1 MSRRLCKLKV
11 SKIRALIIDDEPLAR
26 DRIREMLKEHPE
38 IEVIGEAR
46 NGREAIDS
54 VVSHDPDLVF
64 LDIQMPDLDGFDV
77 LQNLNVE
84 QLPVIIFVTAYDQHA
99 LRAFDA
105 HAVDYLTKPFD
116 RKRFAEAIDQAKIY
130 LKGAKEPDTAR
141 ILSMLQEIRASERY
155 LERFAIKNGEKVFF
169 VRAEDV
175 DAIEAQ
181 GNYVRLSLANS
192 ASHLLRDTLNN
203 IESQINPRQ
212 FVRIHRRTIVNIDRV
227 KEVQT
232 WARGEYRVVL
242 FTGAHYTLS
251 RGYRQHFENFIKL
264 GREQSSTI

>member
-1 MSRRLCKLKV
+1 MFLRLCKLKV
-11 SKIRALIIDDEPLAR
+11 SKIRALIVDDEPLAR

-54 VVSHDPDLVF
+54 VVSHNPDLVF

-84 QLPVIIFVTAYDQHA
+84 RLPVIIFVTAYDQHA

-116 RKRFAEAIDQAKIY
+116 RKRFAEAVDQAKVFM
-130 LKGAKEPDTAR
+130 KGAKEPDTAR
-141 ILSMLQEIRASERY
+141 ILNMLQEIRASERY

-192 ASHLLRDTLNN
+192 SSHLVRDTLNN
-203 IESQINPRQ
+203 IESQINPRR

-242 FTGAHYTLS
+242 FTGAHYSLS
-251 RGYRQHFENFIKL
+251 RGYRQHFDNFIKL
-264 GREQSSTI
+264 GS

>member
-1 MSRRLCKLKV
+1 MP
-11 SKIRALIIDDEPLAR
+11 INALIVDDEPLAR

>member
-1 MSRRLCKLKV
+1 MP
-11 SKIRALIIDDEPLAR
+11 INALIVDDEPLAR
-26 DRIREMLKEHPE
+26 DRIRELLKEHPE

-54 VVSHDPDLVF
+54 IAALGPELVF
-64 LDIQMPDLDGFDV
+64 LDVQMPDLDGFDV
-77 LQNLNVE
+77 LQNLQVE
-84 QLPVIIFVTAYDQHA
+84 KMPLIIFVTAYDQHA
-99 LRAFDA
+99 LRAFDV

-116 RKRFAEAIDQAKIY
+116 RKRFAEAVEHAKVFM
-130 LKGAKEPDTAR
+130 KGAKEPDTAR
-141 ILSMLQEIRASERY
+141 ILSLLQELRTGARY
-155 LERFAIKNGEKVFF
+155 LERFAVKNGETLFF

-181 GNYVRLSLANS
+181 GNYVRLSVAKS
-192 ASHLLRDTLNN
+192 SHLLRDTLNN
-203 IESQINPRQ
+203 IESQINPRR

-242 FTGAHYTLS
+242 FTGACYTLS
-251 RGYRQHFENFIKL
+251 RTYRQHFEKFIKL
-264 GREQSSTI
+264 GHG

>member
-1 MSRRLCKLKV
+1 MRIK
-11 SKIRALIIDDEPLAR
+11 ALIVDDEPLAR

-38 IEVIGEAR
+38 VEVIGEAR
-46 NGREAIDS
+46 NGQEAVDF
-54 VVSHDPDLVF
+54 VANQNPDLVF

-77 LQNLNVE
+77 LQKLDAA
-84 QLPVIIFVTAYDQHA
+84 QLPLIIFVTAYDQYA
-99 LRAFDA
+99 LRAFDV

-116 RKRFAEAIDQAKIY
+116 RERFAEAVDHAKVFM
-130 LKGAKEPDTAR
+130 KGAREPDTAR
-141 ILSMLQEIRASERY
+141 ILNMLQELKAGARY
-155 LERFAIKNGEKVFF
+155 LERFAVRNGETVFF

-181 GNYVRLSLANS
+181 GNYVRLSLAGS
-192 ASHLLRDTLNN
+192 SHLLRDTLNN
-203 IESQINPRQ
+203 IEAQINPRM

-242 FTGAHYTLS
+242 VTGAHYTLS
-251 RGYRQHFENFIKL
+251 RGYRQHFEKFIRL
-264 GREQSSTI
+264 GS

>member
-1 MSRRLCKLKV
+1 LR
-11 SKIRALIIDDEPLAR
+11 ITALIIDDEPLAR

-54 VVSHDPDLVF
+54 IVSHNPDLVF

-77 LQNLNVE
+77 VQNLDVE

-116 RKRFAEAIDQAKIY
+116 RKRFAEAVNHAKVFM
-130 LKGAKEPDTAR
+130 KGTQEPDTAR
-141 ILSMLQEIRASERY
+141 ILRMLQEIRAGATY

-169 VRAEDV
+169 VRAADV

-192 ASHLLRDTLNN
+192 SHLLRDTLNN
-203 IESQINPRQ
+203 IESQINPRM

-264 GREQSSTI
+264 GS

>member
-1 MSRRLCKLKV
+1 VRIKV
-11 SKIRALIIDDEPLAR
+11 LIVDDEPLAR

-38 IEVIGEAR
+38 VEVIAEAR
-46 NGREAIDS
+46 NGQEAIEA
-54 VVSHDPDLVF
+54 VANQNPDLVF
-64 LDIQMPDLDGFDV
+64 LDVQMPDLDGFSV
-77 LQNLNVE
+77 LQNLEVA
-84 QLPVIIFVTAYDQHA
+84 QIPLIIFVTAYDQHA
-99 LRAFDA
+99 LRAFDV

-116 RKRFAEAIDQAKIY
+116 RKRFAEAIDHARVY
-130 LKGAKEPDTAR
+130 MKGAKEPDTAR
-141 ILSMLQEIRASERY
+141 ILSMLQEIRAGERY
-155 LERFAIKNGEKVFF
+155 LERFAIKNGETVFF

-181 GNYVRLSLANS
+181 GNYVRLSLAGS
-192 ASHLLRDTLNN
+192 SHLLRDTLNN
-203 IESQINPRQ
+203 IESQINPRM

-251 RGYRQHFENFIKL
+251 RGYRQHFEKFIKL
-264 GREQSSTI
+264 GP

>member
-1 MSRRLCKLKV
+1 MSIK
-11 SKIRALIIDDEPLAR
+11 ALIVDDEPLAR

-46 NGREAIDS
+46 NGKEAIDS
-54 VVSHDPDLVF
+54 IATHNPDLVF
-64 LDIQMPDLDGFDV
+64 LDVQMPDLDGFDV
-77 LQNLNVE
+77 LQNLNVK
-84 QLPVIIFVTAYDQHA
+84 QIPLIIFVTAYDQHA
-99 LRAFDA
+99 LRAFDV

-116 RKRFAEAIDQAKIY
+116 RKRFAEAIAQAKVFM
-130 LKGAKEPDTAR
+130 KGAKEPDTAR
-141 ILSMLQEIRASERY
+141 ILSMLQELRSGSRY
-155 LERFAIKNGEKVFF
+155 LERFAVKNGETVFF

-181 GNYVRLSLANS
+181 GNYVRLSVANS
-192 ASHLLRDTLNN
+192 SHLLRDTLNN
-203 IESQINPRQ
+203 IESQINPRR

-242 FTGAHYTLS
+242 STGARYTLS
-251 RGYRQHFENFIKL
+251 RGYRQHFEKVVKL
-264 GREQSSTI
+264 SS

>member
-1 MSRRLCKLKV
+1 M
-11 SKIRALIIDDEPLAR
+11 SKIKALIVDDEPLAR
-26 DRIREMLKEHPE
+26 DRIRELLKDHPDV
-38 IEVIGEAR
+38 EVIAQAR

-54 VVSHDPDLVF
+54 VANYNPDLVF

-77 LQNLNVE
+77 LQNLDVA

-99 LRAFDA
+99 LRAFDV

-116 RKRFAEAIDQAKIY
+116 RERFAKAVEQAKVFM
-130 LKGAKEPDTAR
+130 KGTKEPDTAR
-141 ILSMLQEIRASERY
+141 ILSMLQELRAGARY
-155 LERFAIKNGEKVFF
+155 LERFAIKNGETVFF
-169 VRAEDV
+169 VRAEEV

-192 ASHLLRDTLNN
+192 SHLLRDTLNN
-203 IESQINPRQ
+203 VESQINPRM
-212 FVRIHRRTIVNIDRV
+212 FIRIHRRTIVNIDRI

-242 FTGAHYTLS
+242 STGAHYTLS
-251 RGYRQHFENFIKL
+251 RGYRQHFEKFIRL
-264 GREQSSTI
+264 GS

>member
-1 MSRRLCKLKV
+1 MR
-11 SKIRALIIDDEPLAR
+11 IGALIVDDEPLAR

-54 VVSHDPDLVF
+54 VERLHPDLVF
-64 LDIQMPDLDGFDV
+64 LDVQMPDLDGFDV

-84 QLPVIIFVTAYDQHA
+84 PFPLIIFVTAYDQHA
-99 LRAFDA
+99 IRAFNV

-116 RKRFAEAIDQAKIY
+116 RKRFAEAVQQAKVFI
-130 LKGAKEPDTAR
+130 KAAKEPDTAR
-141 ILSMLQEIRASERY
+141 LLSMLQDLKAGTSYR
-155 LERFAIKNGEKVFF
+155 ERFAIKNGETVIF

-175 DAIEAQ
+175 DAIEAE
-181 GNYVRLSLANS
+181 GNYVRLKLGN

-203 IESQINPRQ
+203 IESQINPRI
-212 FVRIHRRTIVNIDRV
+212 FVRIHRRTIVNINRV
-227 KEVQT
+227 KELQT

-242 FTGAHYTLS
+242 FTGVHYTLS
-251 RGYRQHFENFIKL
+251 RGYRQHFESFIKL
-264 GREQSSTI
+264 GS

>member
-1 MSRRLCKLKV
+1 MRIK
-11 SKIRALIIDDEPLAR
+11 ALIVDDEPLAR

-38 IEVIGEAR
+38 IEIIGEAR

-54 VVSHDPDLVF
+54 VANHNPDLVF
-64 LDIQMPDLDGFDV
+64 LDVQMPDLDGFGV
-77 LQNLNVE
+77 LQNLKPE
-84 QLPVIIFVTAYDQHA
+84 QIPVIIFVTAYDQHA
-99 LRAFDA
+99 LRAFEV
-105 HAVDYLTKPFD
+105 HAVDYLMKPFD
-116 RKRFAEAIDQAKIY
+116 RKRFAEAVEQAKFF

-141 ILSMLQEIRASERY
+141 ILSMLQELRTGAKY

-192 ASHLLRDTLNN
+192 SHLMRDTLNN
-203 IESQINPRQ
+203 IESQINPRM

-242 FTGAHYTLS
+242 STGAHYTLS
-251 RGYRQHFENFIKL
+251 RGYRQHFDNFIKL
-264 GREQSSTI
+264 GS

>member
-1 MSRRLCKLKV
+1 MRIK
-11 SKIRALIIDDEPLAR
+11 ALIVDDEPLAR

-38 IEVIGEAR
+38 VEVIAEAR
-46 NGREAIDS
+46 NGQEAIEA
-54 VVSHDPDLVF
+54 VANQNPDLVF
-64 LDIQMPDLDGFDV
+64 LDVQMPDLDGFSV
-77 LQNLNVE
+77 LQNLDV
-84 QLPVIIFVTAYDQHA
+84 QKIPLIIFVTAYDQHA
-99 LRAFDA
+99 LRAFDV

-116 RKRFAEAIDQAKIY
+116 RKRFAEAIDHAKVY
-130 LKGAKEPDTAR
+130 MKGAKEPDTAR
-141 ILSMLQEIRASERY
+141 ILSMLQEIRAGERY
-155 LERFAIKNGEKVFF
+155 LERFAIKNGETVFF

-181 GNYVRLSLANS
+181 GNYVRLSLAGS
-192 ASHLLRDTLNN
+192 SHLLRDTLNN
-203 IESQINPRQ
+203 VESQINPRM

-251 RGYRQHFENFIKL
+251 RGYRQHFEKFIKL
-264 GREQSSTI
+264 GS

>member
-1 MSRRLCKLKV
+1 MFLHLCKLKV
-11 SKIRALIIDDEPLAR
+11 SRIRALIVDDEPLAR

-46 NGREAIDS
+46 NGQEAIDS
-54 VVSHDPDLVF
+54 VVDHHPDLVF
-64 LDIQMPDLDGFDV
+64 LDVQMPDLDGFDV
-77 LQNLNVE
+77 LQNLDVA
-84 QLPVIIFVTAYDQHA
+84 QLPLIIFVTAYDQHA
-99 LRAFDA
+99 LRAFDV

-116 RKRFAEAIDQAKIY
+116 RKRFAEAVDQAKVY
-130 LKGAKEPDTAR
+130 MKGAKAPDTAR
-141 ILSMLQEIRASERY
+141 ILSMLQELRAGARY

-192 ASHLLRDTLNN
+192 SSHLVRDTLNN
-203 IESQINPRQ
+203 VESQINPRQ

-227 KEVQT
+227 REVQT

-242 FTGAHYTLS
+242 FTGAHYSLS

-264 GREQSSTI
+264 GS

>member
-1 MSRRLCKLKV
+1 MP
-11 SKIRALIIDDEPLAR
+11 INALIVDDEPLAR
-26 DRIREMLKEHPE
+26 DRIRELLKEHPE

-54 VVSHDPDLVF
+54 IAALGPDLVF
-64 LDIQMPDLDGFDV
+64 LDVQMPDLDGFDV
-77 LQNLNVE
+77 LQNLQVE
-84 QLPVIIFVTAYDQHA
+84 KMPLIIFVTAYDQHA
-99 LRAFDA
+99 LRAFEV

-116 RKRFAEAIDQAKIY
+116 RKRFAEAVEHAKVFM
-130 LKGAKEPDTAR
+130 KGAKEPDTAR
-141 ILSMLQEIRASERY
+141 ILSMLQELRTGARY
-155 LERFAIKNGEKVFF
+155 LERFAVKNGETVFF

-181 GNYVRLSLANS
+181 GNYVRLSVAKS
-192 ASHLLRDTLNN
+192 SHLLRDTLNN
-203 IESQINPRQ
+203 IESQINPRR

-242 FTGAHYTLS
+242 FTGACYTLS
-251 RGYRQHFENFIKL
+251 RTYRQHFEKFIKL
-264 GREQSSTI
+264 GHG

>member
-1 MSRRLCKLKV
+1 MP
-11 SKIRALIIDDEPLAR
+11 INALIVDDEPLAR
-26 DRIREMLKEHPE
+26 DRIRELLKEHAE

-54 VVSHDPDLVF
+54 IAALGPDLVF
-64 LDIQMPDLDGFDV
+64 LDVQMPDLDGFDV
-77 LQNLNVE
+77 LQNLQVE
-84 QLPVIIFVTAYDQHA
+84 KMPVIIFVTAYDQHA
-99 LRAFDA
+99 LRAFDV

-116 RKRFAEAIDQAKIY
+116 RKRFAEAVEHAKVFM
-130 LKGAKEPDTAR
+130 KGAKEPDTAR
-141 ILSMLQEIRASERY
+141 ILSMLQELRTGARY
-155 LERFAIKNGEKVFF
+155 LERFAVKNGETVFF

-181 GNYVRLSLANS
+181 GNYVRLSVAKS
-192 ASHLLRDTLNN
+192 SHLLRDTLNN
-203 IESQINPRQ
+203 IESQINPRR

-242 FTGAHYTLS
+242 VTGAHYTLS
-251 RGYRQHFENFIKL
+251 RGYRQHFEKFIKL
-264 GREQSSTI
+264 G